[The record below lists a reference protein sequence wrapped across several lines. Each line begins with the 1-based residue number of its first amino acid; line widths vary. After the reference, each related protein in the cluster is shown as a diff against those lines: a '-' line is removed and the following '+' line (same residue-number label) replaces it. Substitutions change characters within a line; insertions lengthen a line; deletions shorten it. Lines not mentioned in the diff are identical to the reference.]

1 MVCGGFAGSFDF
13 GNRRPKCI
21 GMSDHGP
28 STSPVKQ
35 RHPAL
40 VALDNAPFDD
50 EPVTDAEEALIEEA
64 RADVRAGRVVN
75 HEDVKRRVLND
86 DK

>member
-1 MVCGGFAGSFDF
+1 M
-13 GNRRPKCI
+13 

-28 STSPVKQ
+28 STSPAKK

-40 VALDNAPFDD
+40 VALENAPFDD

-64 RADVRAGRVVN
+64 RGDVRAGRVVN
-75 HEDVKRRVLND
+75 HEDVKRRLSNND
-86 DK
+86 K